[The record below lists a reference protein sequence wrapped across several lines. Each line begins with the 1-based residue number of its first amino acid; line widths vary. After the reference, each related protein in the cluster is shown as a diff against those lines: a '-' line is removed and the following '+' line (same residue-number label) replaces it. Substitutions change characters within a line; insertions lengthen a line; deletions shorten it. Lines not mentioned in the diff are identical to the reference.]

1 MKKIFILTGEPS
13 GDKLASTVISRLKQK
28 HSDVEFLSVGGP
40 HLNALGVKSIYDLK
54 NITYIGF
61 TSVILNIFKIRNK
74 INETVDEIIK
84 FKPDILFSVD
94 SPDFTLRVAEKVK
107 KINPNIK
114 TIHYVAPQVWVWRE
128 GRIKKFKKFLDHILL
143 LFNFEK
149 KYFDKENIKTTFVG
163 HPLLEK
169 NVKSKIDLSNLI
181 PKNKK
186 IISLFAGSR
195 SSETS
200 VLLPILIDFIKL
212 MNGKFN
218 DYLFVFHTTE
228 ENKNYVIDN
237 IKIANLDNI
246 QVISEENVKSQILL
260 NSVFAVSKSGTVSLE
275 ICNAKIPSIIIYK
288 MNFLNFLIVKF
299 LVKIKY
305 ANIINIINNKE
316 VIPELIQNECNSKEI
331 FKSVVYFLKN
341 PALMDK
347 QINDFT
353 NTLGKI
359 RSKTSSADEVS
370 SVLSAIQVYFIQKS
384 EIKKRKVIRKK
395 NLKIYAK

>member
-13 GDKLASTVISRLKQK
+13 GDKLASKVISKLKSSK
-28 HSDVEFLSVGGP
+28 PDIEYLSVGGE
-40 HLNALGVKSIYDLK
+40 HLKALGIKSLYDLK
-54 NITYIGF
+54 EVTYLGF
-61 TSVILNIFKIRNK
+61 TRVLINMFKIKNK
-74 INETVDEIIK
+74 INETVDKIIE
-84 FKPDILFSVD
+84 FKPDVLFSVD

-128 GRIKKFKKFLDHILL
+128 GRVKKLKKFLDHILL

-149 KYFDKENIKTTFVG
+149 KYFDKENINNTFVG

-169 NVKSKIDLSNLI
+169 NNKSKTDLSNLI
-181 PKNKK
+181 KKDKK

-195 SSETS
+195 PSETS
-200 VLLPILIDFIKL
+200 ILLPILIDFIKL
-212 MNGKFN
+212 MNDKYN
-218 DYLFVFHTTE
+218 DYLFVFHATE
-228 ENKNYVIDN
+228 ENKNYIIDN
-237 IKIANLDNI
+237 IKNTSLNNI
-246 QVISEENVKSQILL
+246 EVISDENIKSQILS

-288 MNFLNFLIVKF
+288 MNFINFMIVKF

-331 FKSVVYFLKN
+331 FRSVVYFLKN
-341 PALMDK
+341 PSLIDK
-347 QINDFT
+347 QINDFS
-353 NTLGKI
+353 NTLNEI
-359 RSKTSSADEVS
+359 RSKTSSADEAS
-370 SVLSAIQVYFIQKS
+370 SVLLSYLVS
-384 EIKKRKVIRKK
+384 
-395 NLKIYAK
+395 